1 MCRKI
6 VTAVC
11 ILVTFVLQSTVFPA
25 LPFFTVTPNLLL
37 ILTVS
42 FGFVH
47 GKRTGLWTGFFCGLL
62 IDLFYSNLFGFYSLV
77 YMLIGYINGLLYQV
91 FFDEDIK
98 FPMILVALSDLGYNL
113 VFYAIQFAFRMRFDF
128 SAYLVHTILPELVFS
143 VLISILLYRIFY
155 LINRRLVKYEL
166 EGQQSPWLKK

>member
-11 ILVTFVLQSTVFPA
+11 ILVTFLLQSTVFPA
-25 LPFFTVTPNLLL
+25 IPFFNVTPNLLL

-47 GKRTGLWTGFFCGLL
+47 GRRTGLWVGFLCGLL
-62 IDLFYSNLFGFYSLV
+62 IDLFYGNLFGFYSLV
-77 YMLIGYINGLLYQV
+77 YMYIGYLNGLLYQV

-98 FPMILVALSDLGYNL
+98 VPMILVAVSDFGYNL
-113 VFYAIQFAFRMRFDF
+113 VFYVIQFAFRMRFDF
-128 SAYLVHTILPELVFS
+128 SAYLLHTILPEMVFT
-143 VLISILLYRIFY
+143 VLLSILLYRIFF
-155 LINRRLVKYEL
+155 LINRKLVRYEL